1 MRIRHL
7 LLDAPALRALLE
19 ALLIGVLLWLSL
31 LLFHRYLSPIIL
43 QLIYSLLIG
52 PVCMLLYVLR
62 LRLPANFLHR
72 ESILDAAIAFIFSLV
87 LSCAELAFILLLQ
100 RSGTLIPYWRDGY
113 RIFLWAIIP
122 LVLGFSTFVFFRGVL
137 RSLLFW
143 NRLRRKQLLRS
154 LTHAH
159 VMLVALGAGLLIL
172 LVEALLLRTSRN
184 FSLILPATL
193 GLVVISVIALLAVV
207 PVSAL
212 FSYLVIRRTTNRI
225 QALAAATS
233 ALRNG
238 NYAVRVPVAGE
249 DEVAQLQADFN
260 AMATSLE
267 RAMRD
272 LQQERDRVAGL
283 LQARR
288 ELVAGVSHELRTPVA
303 TLRSYLETSIMHW
316 NGNPPP
322 TLRRDLQVME
332 DEVISLQ
339 ALIEDLFALSRAE
352 VGRLTLRC
360 EPNNVGELIHRI
372 VKARAPLAWQANRI
386 EVVAE
391 VPSELPLALVD
402 ANRLEQ
408 ALQNLLHNA
417 VRHTSPGGIVAVA
430 VAAELEALVLRV
442 KDTGEGI
449 APQDLPR
456 IWERF
461 YQAKNAGNGIGTGTG
476 LGLALVKEWIEAMG
490 GSVAA
495 ESVLGEGSCFTIR
508 LPQAPVTNLM
518 QQINL

>member
-19 ALLIGVLLWLSL
+19 ALLVGVLLWLSL
-31 LLFHRYLSPIIL
+31 LLFHRYLSPITL

-52 PVCMLLYVLR
+52 PVCMLLYILR

-100 RSGTLIPYWRDGY
+100 RSGT
-113 RIFLWAIIP
+113 F
-122 LVLGFSTFVFFRGVL
+122 
-137 RSLLFW
+137 
-143 NRLRRKQLLRS
+143 
-154 LTHAH
+154 
-159 VMLVALGAGLLIL
+159 
-172 LVEALLLRTSRN
+172 
-184 FSLILPATL
+184 
-193 GLVVISVIALLAVV
+193 
-207 PVSAL
+207 
-212 FSYLVIRRTTNRI
+212 
-225 QALAAATS
+225 
-233 ALRNG
+233 
-238 NYAVRVPVAGE
+238 
-249 DEVAQLQADFN
+249 
-260 AMATSLE
+260 
-267 RAMRD
+267 
-272 LQQERDRVAGL
+272 
-283 LQARR
+283 
-288 ELVAGVSHELRTPVA
+288 
-303 TLRSYLETSIMHW
+303 
-316 NGNPPP
+316 
-322 TLRRDLQVME
+322 
-332 DEVISLQ
+332 
-339 ALIEDLFALSRAE
+339 
-352 VGRLTLRC
+352 
-360 EPNNVGELIHRI
+360 IHRI

-391 VPSELPLALVD
+391 VPSALPPALVD

-430 VAAELEALVLRV
+430 VAAEPEALVLHV

-508 LPQAPVTNLM
+508 LPQAL
-518 QQINL
+518 

>member
-1 MRIRHL
+1 MRAPVSHPHL
-7 LLDAPALRALLE
+7 
-19 ALLIGVLLWLSL
+19 
-31 LLFHRYLSPIIL
+31 
-43 QLIYSLLIG
+43 
-52 PVCMLLYVLR
+52 
-62 LRLPANFLHR
+62 
-72 ESILDAAIAFIFSLV
+72 FSL
-87 LSCAELAFILLLQ
+87 
-100 RSGTLIPYWRDGY
+100 
-113 RIFLWAIIP
+113 
-122 LVLGFSTFVFFRGVL
+122 
-137 RSLLFW
+137 
-143 NRLRRKQLLRS
+143 
-154 LTHAH
+154 
-159 VMLVALGAGLLIL
+159 
-172 LVEALLLRTSRN
+172 
-184 FSLILPATL
+184 
-193 GLVVISVIALLAVV
+193 
-207 PVSAL
+207 
-212 FSYLVIRRTTNRI
+212 
-225 QALAAATS
+225 ALAA
-233 ALRNG
+233 
-238 NYAVRVPVAGE
+238 
-249 DEVAQLQADFN
+249 
-260 AMATSLE
+260 SLE

-322 TLRRDLQVME
+322 TLRQDLQVME

-339 ALIEDLFALSRAE
+339 ALIEDLFTLSRAE

-391 VPSELPLALVD
+391 VPSALPPALVD

-430 VAAELEALVLRV
+430 VAAEPEALVLHV

-461 YQAKNAGNGIGTGTG
+461 YQANNAGNGIGTGTG

-508 LPQAPVTNLM
+508 LPQAL
-518 QQINL
+518 